1 MVRFSHKA
9 KIDPRK
15 LVELVQKRRYPL
27 SLVAGQNPQLKLR
40 KDKKAIPVVLGQLE
54 KILGEI
60 AGEKGKDE

>member
-1 MVRFSHKA
+1 
-9 KIDPRK
+9 
-15 LVELVQKRRYPL
+15 
-27 SLVAGQNPQLKLR
+27 VAGQNPQLKLR